1 MDKEGQH
8 WHKPGRGG
16 WNPRGTHH
24 PSHGLQPWHPLLSRG
39 GEYFVV
45 VLTSVIY
52 VAMYSSLR
60 NHTVECICEVLTP
73 MNKLLKPALW
83 LITIVGTFPCVLPA
97 QAPAEAREYQS
108 PPPHLHANLWMQ
120 TSAEYQALCRQTFNT
135 ALKEIKQTVKAAK
148 RRQGRPVGPDKKP
161 LAVVADLDE
170 TLLDNGRFQSEM
182 DAAVWA
188 DGMDTGY
195 STSRWAQWEQDNAED
210 VDLLPGAE
218 AFIAEVEK
226 LNVVMVYISNRLER
240 LRAGTIRALAHNRL
254 NTQGLHDRAE
264 GRLLLSEG
272 TSNKQ
277 ARIKEA
283 EGKFHVVAYLGDNLN
298 DFPGDTAQAASAGEH
313 IDVRR
318 KKAESAADL
327 WGTRWFMLPNPVYG
341 SWDQILPK
349 TVKERMDL
357 LKRASNPAFVKAK

>member
-1 MDKEGQH
+1 MK
-8 WHKPGRGG
+8 
-16 WNPRGTHH
+16 
-24 PSHGLQPWHPLLSRG
+24 
-39 GEYFVV
+39 
-45 VLTSVIY
+45 
-52 VAMYSSLR
+52 
-60 NHTVECICEVLTP
+60 
-73 MNKLLKPALW
+73 KLLKPALW
-83 LITIVGTFPCVLPA
+83 LIITVGTFPCVLPA

-108 PPPHLHANLWMQ
+108 SPPHLHANLWIQ

-182 DAAVWA
+182 DAAVWV

-195 STSRWAQWEQDNAED
+195 SHQRWAQWEQDNAED
-210 VDLLPGAE
+210 VDLLPGAG
-218 AFIAEVEK
+218 AFIVEVEK
-226 LNVVMVYISNRLER
+226 LNVAMVYISNRLER

-254 NTQGLHDRAE
+254 NTQGLNDRAQ

-277 ARIKEA
+277 ARIKET
-283 EGKFHVVAYLGDNLN
+283 EEKFHVVAYLGDNLN
-298 DFPGDTAQAASAGEH
+298 DFPGDTVQVLSAVENIG
-313 IDVRR
+313 VRG
-318 KKAESAADL
+318 KKVESVADL

-349 TVKERMDL
+349 TIKERMDL
-357 LKRASNPAFVKAK
+357 LKRASNAEFVKAK